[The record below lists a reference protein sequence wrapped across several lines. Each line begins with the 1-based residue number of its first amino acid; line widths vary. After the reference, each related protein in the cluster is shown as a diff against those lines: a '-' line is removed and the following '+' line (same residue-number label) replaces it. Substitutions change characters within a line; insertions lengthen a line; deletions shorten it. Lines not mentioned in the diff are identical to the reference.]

1 VQTWLF
7 VPGNQPERIRKA
19 CATQADRI
27 IIDWEDSVAAEHKAN
42 ARQATAEALSA
53 EVLCGNA
60 AVHSRIVIRINP
72 AGSHEHGRDIDAA
85 ARIRP
90 AAVMLARTEHP
101 EMTIAL
107 SEHGLDCIALI
118 ESALGVEQAFSIAS
132 MPGVEGLAFG
142 CVDYLADIQARHSLT
157 ALHFAQ
163 SRLVNAARAAGLQHI
178 IDGPVIDLSTPEKL
192 ATEALHA
199 QALGF
204 SGKMAI
210 HPQQV
215 LQMRQLFQ
223 ASDAELAHAR
233 EIIRVY
239 EQGLR
244 QGQGVI
250 RHGDLMIDGAVAKQ
264 AQWILEAAAQ

>member
-1 VQTWLF
+1 VDTWLF
-7 VPGNQPERIRKA
+7 VPGNQPDRIRKA
-19 CATQADRI
+19 CATEADRI
-27 IIDWEDSVAAEHKAN
+27 IIDWEDSVAAEHKDT
-42 ARQATAEALSA
+42 ARQMTADILSTH
-53 EVLCGNA
+53 EI
-60 AVHSRIVIRINP
+60 HSRIVIRINP
-72 AGSHEHGRDIDAA
+72 VGSVQHVRDIDTA
-85 ARIRP
+85 ARIQP

-101 EMTIAL
+101 AMTVAL
-107 SEHGLDCIALI
+107 AEHGLACIALI
-118 ESALGVEQAFSIAS
+118 ETALGIEQAFAIAC

-142 CVDYLADIQARHSLT
+142 CVDYLADIHARHSLT

-163 SRLVNAARAAGLQHI
+163 SRLVNAARAADLPHI
-178 IDGPVIDLSTPEKL
+178 IDGPVIDLHKSEAL

-210 HPQQV
+210 HPQQI
-215 LQMRQLFQ
+215 LQMRKLFQ
-223 ASDAELAHAR
+223 ASEAELARAR
-233 EIIRVY
+233 EIISLY

-244 QGQGVI
+244 QGRGVI